1 MAVLTK
7 LAKEAAKKA
16 REKARQAA
24 AKKAAQE
31 AKKKAAAKGK
41 AEVTKAKKPPRVAA
55 GGAGKGGNGD
65 GPRKQ
70 VEDAVKKRLD
80 RRSSEKVKAK
90 ETKKAAKSKTA
101 SAREKFEGKL
111 GEMAAGMRQNKQT
124 GFFRQPKAEA
134 GARAER
140 MARGRRLQAGERL
153 QSSYDGK
160 KAQVAWLKK
169 NDPKSPRIAD
179 LQKQMDVLEARAV
192 IKKTNRVEQKRPPGS
207 SKPSEVRSA
216 GIASTRRELMNVTQ
230 KLNTVG
236 NQKLIANL
244 KKAGKKVPRLTTKQ
258 VAELKARKKMLQAK
272 LDRLV
277 KK

>member
-1 MAVLTK
+1 MALTK

-55 GGAGKGGNGD
+55 GGAGKGGGKEVS
-65 GPRKQ
+65 PKRQ
-70 VEDAVKKRLD
+70 AQIDAEKRLTK
-80 RRSSEKVKAK
+80 RNVKEPAERKSNLSSTAK
-90 ETKKAAKSKTA
+90 EVAP
-101 SAREKFEGKL
+101 RI
-111 GEMAAGMRQNKQT
+111 
-124 GFFRQPKAEA
+124 
-134 GARAER
+134 
-140 MARGRRLQAGERL
+140 ERL
-153 QSSYDGK
+153 QKLKDAMQRNKKKDLAPTKTKREAGGAAKRTGTDFTLQQQRRMQASYDGK

-179 LQKQMDVLEARAV
+179 LQKEMDGYLSKAAA
-192 IKKTNRVEQKRPPGS
+192 IKKTNKVEPKRPPGS
-207 SKPSEVRSA
+207 RKPSEVRSA
-216 GIASTRRELMNVTQ
+216 GISSTRKELMNVTQ

-244 KKAGKKVPRLTTKQ
+244 KKQGKKVPRLTTKE
-258 VAELKARKKMLQAK
+258 VADLKARKKMLQAK
-272 LDRLV
+272 LDKMV

>member
-1 MAVLTK
+1 MALTK

-16 REKARQAA
+16 REKARQLA

-55 GGAGKGGNGD
+55 GGAGKGGGKEVS
-65 GPRKQ
+65 PKRQ
-70 VEDAVKKRLD
+70 AQIDAEKRLTK
-80 RRSSEKVKAK
+80 RNVKEPAERKSNLSSTAK
-90 ETKKAAKSKTA
+90 EVAP
-101 SAREKFEGKL
+101 RI
-111 GEMAAGMRQNKQT
+111 
-124 GFFRQPKAEA
+124 
-134 GARAER
+134 
-140 MARGRRLQAGERL
+140 ERL
-153 QSSYDGK
+153 QKLKDAMQRNKKKDLAPTKTKREAGGAAKRTGTDFTLQQQRRMQASYDGK

-179 LQKQMDVLEARAV
+179 LQKEMDGYLSKAAA
-192 IKKTNRVEQKRPPGS
+192 IKKTNKVEPKRPPGS
-207 SKPSEVRSA
+207 RKPSEVRSA
-216 GIASTRRELMNVTQ
+216 GISSTRKELMNVTQ

-244 KKAGKKVPRLTTKQ
+244 KKQGKKVPRLTTKE
-258 VAELKARKKMLQAK
+258 VADLKARKKMLQAK
-272 LDRLV
+272 LDKMV

>member
-1 MAVLTK
+1 MALTK

-16 REKARQAA
+16 REKARQLA

-55 GGAGKGGNGD
+55 GGAGKGGGKEVS
-65 GPRKQ
+65 PKRQ
-70 VEDAVKKRLD
+70 AQIDAEKRLTK
-80 RRSSEKVKAK
+80 RNVTQPAERKSNLSSTAK
-90 ETKKAAKSKTA
+90 EVAP
-101 SAREKFEGKL
+101 RI
-111 GEMAAGMRQNKQT
+111 
-124 GFFRQPKAEA
+124 
-134 GARAER
+134 
-140 MARGRRLQAGERL
+140 ERL
-153 QSSYDGK
+153 QKLKDAMQSNKKKDLAPTRTKREAGGAAKRTGTDFTLQQQRRMQASYDGK

-179 LQKQMDVLEARAV
+179 LQKEMDGYLSKAAA
-192 IKKTNRVEQKRPPGS
+192 IKKTNKVEPKRPAGS
-207 SKPSEVRSA
+207 RKPSEVRSA
-216 GIASTRRELMNVTQ
+216 GISSTRKELMNVTQ

-244 KKAGKKVPRLTTKQ
+244 KKQGKKVPRLTTKE
-258 VAELKARKKMLQAK
+258 VADLKARKKMLQAK
-272 LDRLV
+272 LDKMV

>member
-1 MAVLTK
+1 MALTK

-55 GGAGKGGNGD
+55 GGAGKGGGKEVS
-65 GPRKQ
+65 PKRQ
-70 VEDAVKKRLD
+70 AQIDAEKRLTKRNVKEPAE
-80 RRSSEKVKAK
+80 RRSNLSSTAK
-90 ETKKAAKSKTA
+90 EVAP
-101 SAREKFEGKL
+101 RI
-111 GEMAAGMRQNKQT
+111 
-124 GFFRQPKAEA
+124 
-134 GARAER
+134 
-140 MARGRRLQAGERL
+140 ERL
-153 QSSYDGK
+153 QKLKDAMQRNKKKDLAPTKTKREAGGAAKRTGTDFTLQQQRRMQASYDGK
-160 KAQVAWLKK
+160 KAQVAWLRK

-179 LQKQMDVLEARAV
+179 LQKEMDGYLSKAAS
-192 IKKTNRVEQKRPPGS
+192 IKKTNKVEPKRPPGS
-207 SKPSEVRSA
+207 RKPSEVRSA
-216 GIASTRRELMNVTQ
+216 GISSTRKELMNVTQ

-244 KKAGKKVPRLTTKQ
+244 KKQGKKVPRLTTKE
-258 VAELKARKKMLQAK
+258 VADLKARKKMLQAK
-272 LDRLV
+272 LDKMV

>member
-1 MAVLTK
+1 MALTK

-55 GGAGKGGNGD
+55 GGAGKGGGKEVS
-65 GPRKQ
+65 PKRQ
-70 VEDAVKKRLD
+70 AQIDAEKRLTK
-80 RRSSEKVKAK
+80 RNVKEPAERKSNLSSTAK
-90 ETKKAAKSKTA
+90 EVAP
-101 SAREKFEGKL
+101 RI
-111 GEMAAGMRQNKQT
+111 
-124 GFFRQPKAEA
+124 
-134 GARAER
+134 
-140 MARGRRLQAGERL
+140 ERL
-153 QSSYDGK
+153 QKLKDAMQRNKKKDLAPTKTKREAGGAAKRTGTDFTLQQQRRMQASYDGK

-179 LQKQMDVLEARAV
+179 LQKEMDGYLSKAAA
-192 IKKTNRVEQKRPPGS
+192 IKKTNKVEPKRPPGS
-207 SKPSEVRSA
+207 RKPSEVRSA
-216 GIASTRRELMNVTQ
+216 GISSTRKELMNVTQ

-244 KKAGKKVPRLTTKQ
+244 KKQGKKVPRLTTKE
-258 VAELKARKKMLQAK
+258 VADLKARKKMLQSK
-272 LDRLV
+272 LDKMV